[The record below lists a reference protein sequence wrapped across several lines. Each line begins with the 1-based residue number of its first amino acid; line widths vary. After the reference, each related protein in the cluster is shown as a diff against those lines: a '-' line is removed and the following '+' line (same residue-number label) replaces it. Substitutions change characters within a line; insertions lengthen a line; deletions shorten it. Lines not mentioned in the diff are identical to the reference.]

1 MVQKQRETTSPFLI
15 ISSLGFLLLAL
26 IAFYPPTVVEDF
38 GWRKPLVGSILGI
51 ECLLG
56 ILASVYPRRCSR
68 VFGGKNKKPEISI
81 EHNLEKDTVSVRGHH
96 PDCGYY
102 SAHVFQISSKYFCVG
117 CTGLLLGAV
126 ATLVGMIPYF
136 FSDLSYGPN
145 LLVFLLGLVG
155 ISLGL
160 FQFHLLDPQMR
171 FVRLLTNAFFV
182 IGTFLALVGVDG
194 IAQNT
199 FVDLFLISLSFFWI
213 YTRIVISDWNHR
225 KICVSCGVDSCE
237 YKRVLYKFS
246 S

>member
-1 MVQKQRETTSPFLI
+1 MPQKQRETTSPFLI
-15 ISSLGFLLLAL
+15 VSSLGFLLLVL
-26 IAFYPPTVVEDF
+26 IAFYPPPVVEDF

-56 ILASVYPRRCSR
+56 ILASVYPKRCSR
-68 VFGGKNKKPEISI
+68 VFVIKNEKPETSI
-81 EHNLEKDTVSVRGHH
+81 EHNLEKETMTVRGHH

-102 SAHVFQISSKYFCVG
+102 SAHVFQISGKYFCVG

-126 ATLVGMIPYF
+126 ATLVCMIPYF
-136 FSDLSYGPN
+136 FSNLSYGPN
-145 LLVFLLGLVG
+145 PLVFLFGLVG

-160 FQFHLLDPQMR
+160 FQFHLLDPQVK

-194 IAQNT
+194 IAKNT

-213 YTRIVISDWNHR
+213 YTRIVLSDWNHR

-237 YKRVLYKFS
+237 YKRVLYKS
-246 S
+246 SS